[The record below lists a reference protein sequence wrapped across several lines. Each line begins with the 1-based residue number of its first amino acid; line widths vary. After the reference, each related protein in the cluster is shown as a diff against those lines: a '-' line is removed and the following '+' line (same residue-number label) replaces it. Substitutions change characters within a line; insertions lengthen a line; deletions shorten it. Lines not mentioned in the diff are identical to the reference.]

1 MWLAVPPLFL
11 LLFPPCPVPV
21 ANWELCWTNLF
32 CYKVSDWLVT
42 CDWPYLLYSYWCFL
56 PVMFQQLTQRSV
68 GPTYFVTRYLIGYLY
83 EAMWLALPPL
93 FLLVFSSLSCSSSRL
108 SALLLQWLILLRGIW
123 LVTYTKWCDWPYLLY
138 SYWSFLPCPV
148 PAADSALC
156 WTGLFCYEVSDW
168 LVIPSDVIGRT
179 SSIPIGVSSLSC
191 SSSRLSALLDWI
203 ILLRGIWLVTFTYLL
218 YSYRSFLPVLL
229 Q

>member
-11 LLFPPCPVPV
+11 LVFPPCPVP
-21 ANWELCWTNLF
+21 AADSALCWTNLF

-93 FLLVFSSLSCSSSRL
+93 FLLVFPPCHVPT
-108 SALLLQWLILLRGIW
+108 A
-123 LVTYTKWCDWPYLLY
+123 DWVLY
-138 SYWSFLPCPV
+138 YYNE
-148 PAADSALC
+148 
-156 WTGLFCYEVSDW
+156 LFCYEESDW
-168 LVIPSDVIGRT
+168 LLIWSDVIGRT

-203 ILLRGIWLVTFTYLL
+203 ILLRGIWLVSYTKWCDWPYLL
-218 YSYRSFLPVLL
+218 YSYWCFLPVLFQQTTQRSVGL
-229 Q
+229 DYFVTRYLIGYFYLPPLFL